1 MNFKVSKRLF
11 LNGLQVVSRAVSST
25 SPLPALSGIKIDV
38 NKEKMILT
46 GSNSD
51 ISIQK
56 ELINDDELN
65 LIVNEEGS
73 MLIDSRYLCDIV
85 KKIDS
90 DTINI
95 ERIDGQLFKIYG
107 NEAEYK
113 INGMSTHDYPMIDFS
128 MPNNKFTIDAYT
140 LLKVIN
146 QTTFATSDKENKP
159 VLCGVNFKC
168 DGHKIEC
175 VATDSYRLARKYVE
189 IEEEL
194 KFNVTI
200 PRKSLIEIAHS
211 IEKDEKVQVAIGNN
225 KCQFYVDNTLIQS
238 RLIDGV
244 YPETSRLIPTEFK
257 HELIVDSREILNAID
272 RASLMR
278 SEGVYFVKLVGK
290 ESKVEISSKSDDIG
304 SYSGILNVES
314 WIGEPLAITFSGRYI
329 LEAIRTLE
337 ASTIKISFSGDMR
350 PFIITS
356 LDDNSVL
363 QLVLPVRTYN

>member
-1 MNFKVSKRLF
+1 MNFKISKRLF
-11 LNGLQVVSRAVSST
+11 LNGLQVVSRAVSSI
-25 SPLPALSGIKIDV
+25 SPLPSLSGIKIDIT
-38 NKEKMILT
+38 KDKMILT

-56 ELINDDELN
+56 ELKNDDDLK
-65 LIVNEEGS
+65 LVVDEEGS
-73 MLIDSRYLCDIV
+73 MLIDSRYLVDIV

-90 DTINI
+90 DIINI
-95 ERIDGQLFKIYG
+95 ERIDGQLYKIYG
-107 NEAEYK
+107 NDAEYK
-113 INGMSTHDYPMIDFS
+113 INGMSTHDYPMIDFNEPS
-128 MPNNKFTIDAYT
+128 NKFYIDAYT

-168 DGHKIEC
+168 DGDTVEC
-175 VATDSYRLARKYVE
+175 IATDSYRLARKYFKIDE
-189 IEEEL
+189 SL

-200 PRKSLIEIAHS
+200 PRKSLNEIAHS
-211 IEKDEKVQVAIGNN
+211 IEKDEKVKVAIGNN

-238 RLIDGV
+238 RLIDGA

-257 HELIVDSREILNAID
+257 HELVVDSREILNAID

-278 SEGVYFVKLVGK
+278 NDGVYFVKLVGN
-290 ESKVEISSKSDDIG
+290 EDSVTISSKADDIG
-304 SYSGILNVES
+304 SYSGSINIES
-314 WIGEPLAITFSGRYI
+314 WTGQPLSITFSGRYI

-350 PFIITS
+350 PFVITS